1 MKKNILRFI
10 LMLLLIF
17 TFYIIFGFSN
27 QDGEKSSSISRKI
40 TEIITKN
47 IKDIQNLNKNKKA
60 IVLKK
65 IEYIVRKIAHFTLY
79 TLVGFL
85 IMSLC
90 YTYSLEQRKRLAISI
105 LCSSTYAI
113 SDEVHQSFIP
123 GRSSQITDV
132 FIDICGALTGILAIV
147 VLIYIYKKYIKKVAI
162 KK

>member
-17 TFYIIFGFSN
+17 TCYIIFGFSN